1 MATVIINGTS
11 ITEQE
16 ISVLKVALDS
26 LEMEITE
33 PSDSAETD
41 TETDTETETGKE
53 VDAEKEDDVGLTDAY
68 LKPIYRMQ
76 MLLQD

>member
-33 PSDSAETD
+33 PTETAVETDASAET
-41 TETDTETETGKE
+41 
-53 VDAEKEDDVGLTDAY
+53 EKEDDVGLSDAY

>member
-33 PSDSAETD
+33 PTETAVETD
-41 TETDTETETGKE
+41 ASTET
-53 VDAEKEDDVGLTDAY
+53 EKEDDVGLTDAY